1 MSEGHKILVVD
12 DDELMRAMVG
22 EAIGDAYHVLG
33 VGSGE
38 ECLQA
43 AAGERP
49 DLILLDV
56 EMSGMDGY
64 ETCRR
69 LKEDFELDAIPVI
82 FISAHDQIEARLRGY
97 EAGGEDYIVKPIDLR
112 ELQAKIAGLLS
123 KISEKTQLKEMASYA
138 SRTAMTAMSSMSEV
152 GSLLQVLQAFNT
164 CATYEALA
172 QATLRGLADYGL
184 EGAVQVRTPAGALTL
199 ASRGEASPLESSVIG
214 HMAGMDRIVQYR
226 TRLSITYPNVSM
238 LVSNM
243 PTDDADRCGRLRDHL
258 AVLVESADVRTD
270 TLIADARSRQR
281 GERIAAAVQR
291 ITAALAELDQEQ
303 RHTRVATGM
312 AIQDLTTKLERA
324 YVSLALT
331 ETQEEFI
338 ATICSEGI
346 AKVLEAQMAE
356 TSQQDRM
363 TAIVHELE
371 GMLKL

>member
-1 MSEGHKILVVD
+1 MTDGHQILVVD
-12 DDELMRAMVG
+12 DDELMRAMIG
-22 EAIGDAYHVLG
+22 EAIGDTYRVIG

-38 ECLQA
+38 ECLGA
-43 AAGERP
+43 ASSERP
-49 DLILLDV
+49 ELILLDV

-69 LKEDFELDAIPVI
+69 LKADFELNSIPVL

-112 ELQAKIAGLLS
+112 ELQAKIGGLLS
-123 KISEKTQLKEMASYA
+123 MLSEKTQLREMASYA
-138 SRTAMTAMSSMSEV
+138 SQTAMTAMSSMSEV
-152 GSLLQVLQAFNT
+152 GALLQLLQAFNG
-164 CATYEALA
+164 CNSYRQLA
-172 QATLRGLADYGL
+172 ETTLKGLADYGL
-184 EGAVQVRTPAGALTL
+184 EGAVQIRTPDGPLTL
-199 ASRGEASPLESSVIG
+199 ASRGGASPLEASVIG

-226 TRLSITYPNVSM
+226 NRLSITYPHVSM

-243 PTDDADRCGRLRDHL
+243 PIEDADRCGRLRDHL
-258 AVLVESADVRTD
+258 AVLVESAEVRAG
-270 TLIADARSRQR
+270 TLIADGRTRLR

-291 ITAALAELDQEQ
+291 ITGALAEIDQDQ
-303 RHTRVATGM
+303 RHTRVATSM
-312 AIQDLTTKLERA
+312 AIQDLTTQLERA

-331 ETQEEFI
+331 EVQEEFI

-346 AKVLEAQMAE
+346 ARVLEAQMVE
-356 TSQQDRM
+356 SSQQDKM